1 MSQTSR
7 EQDARVAVLIPCY
20 NEAITI
26 AKVVTDVRRVLP
38 SARIIVCDNNSTD
51 DTARIAAEAGAQ
63 VVTEPRQGKGNVLR
77 SLFRNVEADCY
88 AIIDGDDTYA
98 VDQLPRMTD
107 MVLNDGVDMVI
118 GDRISASYLEVN
130 KRPYHNF
137 GNLLMRSLINRLFKS
152 SVPDILSGLRAF
164 SPLFVKNFPI
174 LSQGFEI
181 ETEMTIYALDNN
193 FVVRSIP
200 VGYNN
205 RPEGSTSKLNTF
217 SDGFKVIR
225 KVFTLFIH
233 FKPLL
238 FFSILSGILFLA
250 GAIGMIPVFVE
261 YFSTGLVP
269 RFPTLIVCGFVILLS
284 LLLLVSGLILEVAN
298 TRHKQLVEILMN
310 KKCPRRSP
318 GGWHG
323 RAH

>member
-1 MSQTSR
+1 MSLEKS
-7 EQDARVAVLIPCY
+7 EQDARVVVLIPCF

-26 AKVVTDVRRVLP
+26 AKVVTDVRRTLP
-38 SARIIVCDNNSTD
+38 SAQVIVCDNNSTD
-51 DTARIAAEAGAQ
+51 DTARIASEAGAQ

-77 SLFRNVEADCY
+77 SLFRNIDADCY
-88 AIIDGDDTYA
+88 IIIDGDDTYP
-98 VDQLPRMTD
+98 VDPLPQMTE
-107 MVLNDGVDMVI
+107 MVLKGGVDMVI
-118 GDRISASYLEVN
+118 GDRISSSYLKVN
-130 KRPYHNF
+130 QRRYHNS
-137 GNLLMRSLINRLFKS
+137 GNLLLRFLINKMFKS

-164 SPLFVKNFPI
+164 SPTFVKNFPI

-200 VGYNN
+200 VAYNN

-217 SDGFKVIR
+217 SDGFKVI
-225 KVFTLFIH
+225 KTAFSLFVH

-238 FFSILSGILFLA
+238 FFSILAGILFLA
-250 GAIGMIPVFVE
+250 GTIGMIPVFVE

-284 LLLLVSGLILEVAN
+284 LLLLVCGLILEVAN

-310 KKCPRRSP
+310 KK
-318 GGWHG
+318 
-323 RAH
+323 

>member
-1 MSQTSR
+1 MSSTSN

-26 AKVVTDVRRVLP
+26 AKVVADVRQALP

-51 DTARIAAEAGAQ
+51 DTARIARQAGAQ
-63 VVTEPRQGKGNVLR
+63 VMTEPRQGKGNVLR
-77 SLFRNVEADCY
+77 SLFRNIDADCY
-88 AIIDGDDTYA
+88 VIIDGDDTYH
-98 VDQLPRMTD
+98 VDQLPLMTQ
-107 MVLNDGVDMVI
+107 MVLNDGVDMVV
-118 GDRISASYLEVN
+118 GDRISSSYLKVN
-130 KRPYHNF
+130 QRRFHNF
-137 GNLLMRSLINRLFKS
+137 GNLLIRFLINKLFMS
-152 SVPDILSGLRAF
+152 SVPDMLSGLRAF
-164 SPLFVKNFPI
+164 SPAFVKNFPI

-193 FVVRSIP
+193 FVVRSVP

-217 SDGFKVIR
+217 SDGFKVI
-225 KVFTLFIH
+225 KTIFSLFIN

-238 FFSILSGILFLA
+238 FFSTLAVILFLV

-269 RFPTLIVCGFVILLS
+269 RFPTLIVCCFIILLS
-284 LLLLVSGLILEVAN
+284 LLLLVCGLILEVAN
-298 TRHKQLVEILMN
+298 TRHKQLLEILMN
-310 KKCPRRSP
+310 KK
-318 GGWHG
+318 
-323 RAH
+323 

>member
-1 MSQTSR
+1 MSSTSN

-26 AKVVTDVRRVLP
+26 AKVVADVRQALP

-51 DTARIAAEAGAQ
+51 DTARIARQAGAQ
-63 VVTEPRQGKGNVLR
+63 VMTEPRQGKGNVLR
-77 SLFRNVEADCY
+77 SLFRNIDADCY
-88 AIIDGDDTYA
+88 VIIDGDDTYH
-98 VDQLPRMTD
+98 VDQLPLMTQ
-107 MVLNDGVDMVI
+107 MVLNDGVDMVV
-118 GDRISASYLEVN
+118 GDRISSSYLKVN
-130 KRPYHNF
+130 QRRFHNF
-137 GNLLMRSLINRLFKS
+137 GNLLIRFLINKLFKS
-152 SVPDILSGLRAF
+152 SVPDMLSGLRAF
-164 SPLFVKNFPI
+164 SPAFVKNFPI

-193 FVVRSIP
+193 FVVRSVP

-217 SDGFKVIR
+217 SDGFKVI
-225 KVFTLFIH
+225 KTIFSLFIN

-238 FFSILSGILFLA
+238 FFSTLAVILFLV

-269 RFPTLIVCGFVILLS
+269 RLS
-284 LLLLVSGLILEVAN
+284 SSCLFCSWSVA
-298 TRHKQLVEILMN
+298 
-310 KKCPRRSP
+310 
-318 GGWHG
+318 
-323 RAH
+323 

>member
-1 MSQTSR
+1 MSSTSN

-26 AKVVTDVRRVLP
+26 AKVVADVRQALP

-51 DTARIAAEAGAQ
+51 DTARIARQAGAQ
-63 VVTEPRQGKGNVLR
+63 VMTEPRQGKGNVLR
-77 SLFRNVEADCY
+77 SLFRNIDADCY
-88 AIIDGDDTYA
+88 VIIDGDDTYH
-98 VDQLPRMTD
+98 VDQLPLMTR
-107 MVLNDGVDMVI
+107 MVLNDGVDMVV
-118 GDRISASYLEVN
+118 GDRISSSYLKVN
-130 KRPYHNF
+130 QRRFHNF
-137 GNLLMRSLINRLFKS
+137 GNLLIRFLINKLFKS
-152 SVPDILSGLRAF
+152 SVPDMLSGLRAF
-164 SPLFVKNFPI
+164 SPAFVKNFPI

-193 FVVRSIP
+193 FVVRSVP

-217 SDGFKVIR
+217 SDGFKVI
-225 KVFTLFIH
+225 KTIFSLFIN

-238 FFSILSGILFLA
+238 FFSTLAVILFLV

-269 RFPTLIVCGFVILLS
+269 RFPTLIVCCFIILLS
-284 LLLLVSGLILEVAN
+284 LLLLVCGLILEVAN
-298 TRHKQLVEILMN
+298 TRHKQLLEILMN
-310 KKCPRRSP
+310 KK
-318 GGWHG
+318 
-323 RAH
+323 